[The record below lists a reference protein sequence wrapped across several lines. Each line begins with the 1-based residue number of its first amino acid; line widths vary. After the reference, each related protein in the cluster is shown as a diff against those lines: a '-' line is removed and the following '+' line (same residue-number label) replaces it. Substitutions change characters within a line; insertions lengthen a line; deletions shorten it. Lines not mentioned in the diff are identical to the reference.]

1 MKKKT
6 IAIIIE
12 LIPIISIVLSIF
24 LILSSLNNNIIR
36 GIINITTII
45 SLAGFVFSIIG
56 RKLEKEN
63 LIVKILGILDIL
75 SFLIMIVFY
84 ILAIICFGL

>member
-12 LIPIISIVLSIF
+12 LIPIISIVLSIS

-45 SLAGFVFSIIG
+45 SLAGFVFFIIG

-84 ILAIICFGL
+84 ILAIFCFGL